1 MGWSLFMYERFIVKN
16 PLRFYRQKICSIRYL
31 HFSFEKHVPFQ
42 VLKDFSVEN
51 LETIPSTLL
60 SKFSSEIYL
69 SRILI
74 IGVAFLHY
82 TIVRR
87 KSTFFF
93 YGLWLYLT
101 WGAFS
106 LFCVL
111 SAFFFFLSFFFFS
124 FSICIFFKQTLTI
137 HKIAGNGEGIII
149 SLLFHF
155 YQLTN
160 IDLADRDFY
169 HFFFIDLFCN
179 YQSDSWWDM
188 FYLEICI
195 LFEFSLMQL
204 SRSYLLSYFKVTL
217 WEFKPIW
224 NYHPSITKRTT

>member
-1 MGWSLFMYERFIVKN
+1 MYERFIVKN

-87 KSTFFF
+87 KITFFSTD
-93 YGLWLYLT
+93 YDYT
-101 WGAFS
+101 
-106 LFCVL
+106 
-111 SAFFFFLSFFFFS
+111 
-124 FSICIFFKQTLTI
+124 
-137 HKIAGNGEGIII
+137 
-149 SLLFHF
+149 
-155 YQLTN
+155 
-160 IDLADRDFY
+160 
-169 HFFFIDLFCN
+169 
-179 YQSDSWWDM
+179 
-188 FYLEICI
+188 
-195 LFEFSLMQL
+195 
-204 SRSYLLSYFKVTL
+204 
-217 WEFKPIW
+217 
-224 NYHPSITKRTT
+224 